1 MARMRLLRPELAD
14 RIVHASVDRPGA
26 ERPVLL
32 WHHGSP
38 QTGAVLPPVAAMA
51 DAAGFDVVSIPRP
64 AYGGAPRL
72 RGRSVRD
79 AAARAAE
86 VLDILDLHGVV
97 SVGASGGGPHALGV
111 AAVSPERVAGVV
123 TLASIAPFR
132 PGDASWFSGM
142 ADPSGLR
149 SATAGIASRTAHLE
163 VEEFDPTSF
172 VEADYRA
179 LEERWV
185 SLAEDVAAS
194 AQWGSDGLV
203 DDDVAFTRPWGFALA
218 DVVAPV
224 VVMQGVLDRVIPS
237 SHATAIADGIP
248 HATLLRIPDVGHIAV
263 LDHLSTALAAI
274 RRG

>member
-1 MARMRLLRPELAD
+1 MRLIRPELTD
-14 RIVHASVDRPGA
+14 HVVHASVERPGA

-38 QTGAVLPPVAAMA
+38 QTGAVLSPVAAMA
-51 DAAGFDVVSIPRP
+51 DAAGLDVVSIARP

-72 RGRSVRD
+72 PERSVRD

-86 VLDILDLHGVV
+86 VLDILDLRNVV

-111 AAVSPERVAGVV
+111 AALSPERVAGVI

-132 PGDASWFSGM
+132 PGDGSWFSGM

-172 VEADYRA
+172 VDADYRA
-179 LEERWV
+179 LEETWA
-185 SLAEDVAAS
+185 SLGEDVAAS
-194 AQWGSDGLV
+194 AQWGLDGLV

-224 VVMQGVLDRVIPS
+224 MVVQGELDRVVPP
-237 SHATAIADGIP
+237 SHAAAIVDCIAR
-248 HATLLRIPDVGHIAV
+248 ATLLRIPDAGHIAV
-263 LDHLSTALAAI
+263 LDHLSTALAAL

>member
-1 MARMRLLRPELAD
+1 MRLIRPELAD
-14 RIVHASVDRPGA
+14 HIVHASVEQPGV

-51 DAAGFDVVSIPRP
+51 DAAGFDVVSIARP

-72 RGRSVRD
+72 PGRSVRD
-79 AAARAAE
+79 AAARAAD
-86 VLDILDLHGVV
+86 VLDILDLRDVV

-111 AAVSPERVAGVV
+111 AALSPERVAGVV

-179 LEERWV
+179 LEETWA
-185 SLAEDVAAS
+185 SLGEDVAAS
-194 AQWGSDGLV
+194 ARWGSDGLV

-224 VVMQGVLDRVIPS
+224 MVLQGELDRVIPP
-237 SHATAIADGIP
+237 SHATAIAGGIP
-248 HATLLRIPDVGHIAV
+248 QATLLRIPDVGHIAV
-263 LDHLSTALAAI
+263 LDHLPAALAALQRI
-274 RRG
+274 

>member
-1 MARMRLLRPELAD
+1 MRLIRPELAD
-14 RIVHASVDRPGA
+14 HIVHASVEQPGV

-51 DAAGFDVVSIPRP
+51 DAAGLDVVSIARP

-72 RGRSVRD
+72 PGRTVRD
-79 AAARAAE
+79 AAERVVE
-86 VLDILDLHGVV
+86 VLEILDLQGVM

-111 AAVSPERVAGVV
+111 AAVSPQRVAGVV

-163 VEEFDPTSF
+163 VEQFDPNSF

-179 LEERWV
+179 LEGTWA
-185 SLAEDVAAS
+185 SLGEDVAAS

-224 VVMQGVLDRVIPS
+224 VVVQGELDRVIPP
-237 SHATAIADGIP
+237 SHATAIAGGITR
-248 HATLLRIPDVGHIAV
+248 ATLVRIPDVGHIAV
-263 LDHLSTALAAI
+263 LDHLPTALAAL
-274 RRG
+274 RGL

>member
-1 MARMRLLRPELAD
+1 MRLIRPELAD
-14 RIVHASVDRPGA
+14 HVVHASVEQPGV

-38 QTGAVLPPVAAMA
+38 QTGAVLPPVVAMA
-51 DAAGFDVVSIPRP
+51 DAAGLDVVSIARP

-72 RGRSVRD
+72 RERSVRD
-79 AAARAAE
+79 AAARAAD
-86 VLDILDLHGVV
+86 VLDALDLRDVV

-111 AAVSPERVAGVV
+111 AALSPERVVGVV
-123 TLASIAPFR
+123 SLASIAPFR

-142 ADPSGLR
+142 ADPSALR
-149 SATAGIASRTAHLE
+149 SATSGIASRTAHLE
-163 VEEFDPTSF
+163 VEQFDPTSF

-179 LEERWV
+179 LDETWA
-185 SLAEDVAAS
+185 SLGEDVAAS

-203 DDDVAFTRPWGFALA
+203 DDDIAFTRPWGFALA

-224 VVMQGVLDRVIPS
+224 MVVQGELDRVIPP

-248 HATLLRIPDVGHIAV
+248 NATLLRIPAVGHIAV
-263 LDHLSTALAAI
+263 LDHLSTALAAL
-274 RRG
+274 RGL